1 MDTEQNYL
9 AYGDT
14 VIKMLVDGGYELKYN
29 FDAHIE
35 VINELSISPSFKRS
49 RNGVFTLTYLNINL
63 LEAILKE
70 KIKFKA
76 ELNKTNILEY
86 EQLELICLIDKY
98 YVDVDLPTGEYLTEE
113 TSPDGT
119 YTIRAYRNN
128 GGATTSY
135 SIRGELV
142 FNKNNSK
149 TKNIYWNYREDTAEI
164 EWTDNDTVIINGH
177 TLEVPNERFDF
188 RNQ

>member
-1 MDTEQNYL
+1 MTAVSTIKGTKRKKIVKISL
-9 AYGDT
+9 ITGFLFMAFIGYG
-14 VIKMLVDGGYELKYN
+14 VYWAF
-29 FDAHIE
+29 FDM
-35 VINELSISPSFKRS
+35 NR
-49 RNGVFTLTYLNINL
+49 
-63 LEAILKE
+63 
-70 KIKFKA
+70 
-76 ELNKTNILEY
+76 
-86 EQLELICLIDKY
+86 
-98 YVDVDLPTGEYLTEE
+98 LPTGEYLTEE

-119 YTIRAYRNN
+119 YTIRAYLNN

-142 FNKNNSK
+142 FNKSKSK

-164 EWTDNDTVIINGH
+164 KWIDNDTVIINGH

>member
-1 MDTEQNYL
+1 MAAESTIKGVKRKKIVKISLIVGVLFMGVIGYGVYWAFFDMD
-9 AYGDT
+9 
-14 VIKMLVDGGYELKYN
+14 
-29 FDAHIE
+29 
-35 VINELSISPSFKRS
+35 R
-49 RNGVFTLTYLNINL
+49 
-63 LEAILKE
+63 
-70 KIKFKA
+70 
-76 ELNKTNILEY
+76 
-86 EQLELICLIDKY
+86 
-98 YVDVDLPTGEYLTEE
+98 LPTGEYLTEE

-164 EWTDNDTVIINGH
+164 EWIDNDTVIINGH